1 MNENPDTDF
10 ARTSR
15 LGAWILLC
23 GFGGFLAWAGLAPL
37 DEGVPAPGVVSVES
51 KRKSVEHLNGG
62 IVEKI
67 LVRDGEQVRAGQ
79 PLVLLNETQA
89 RAALN
94 AATSQWLLALASE
107 ARLKAERAGAAAV
120 TFPKP
125 LLSAAASD
133 DAGPL
138 MHTQEELFRSRRRA
152 LQGELAIIAESVH
165 GLEAQL
171 LSFDQL
177 LRGRDTQI
185 ALFGEQLA
193 SYRKLNADG
202 FISRNQLIETERQ
215 LAEVQTRR
223 SEDLSNIAG
232 VKARLAE
239 FRMRGAQRES
249 EYRREVETQLAD
261 SQRDAAALG
270 ERVAAQRDLH
280 ERLAL
285 LAPVAG
291 TVVGLAVHTV
301 GGVIKPGDRVLD
313 IVPEGEELIVEAQ
326 LAPLYAGRV
335 RADLPADVH
344 FDAATLQAQRP
355 VLTGKVAVVSA
366 DTLNDSRTGVPYYVL
381 RVTVPG
387 DELRKLGSLK
397 LQPGMQATVMVKTGE
412 RTLLAYLTRPLW
424 QRFATAL
431 AEH

>member
-1 MNENPDTDF
+1 MNGIPDTDF
-10 ARTSR
+10 GRPSR
-15 LGAWILLC
+15 FGAWLLVA

-51 KRKSVEHLNGG
+51 KRKRVEHLNGG

-79 PLVLLNETQA
+79 ALVLLNDTQA

-94 AATSQWLLALASE
+94 AATSQWLLALATE
-107 ARLKAERAGAAAV
+107 ARLKSEREGAPDV
-120 TFPKP
+120 IFPEP
-125 LLSAAASD
+125 LRSARPD
-133 DAGPL
+133 EAGPL
-138 MHTQEELFRSRRRA
+138 MRTQSELFRTRRRA
-152 LQGELAIIAESVH
+152 IETELAIIAESVR

-171 LSFDQL
+171 ASLDQL
-177 LRGRDTQI
+177 LRGRDSQL
-185 ALFGEQLA
+185 ALFAEQLA

-202 FISRNQLIETERQ
+202 YISRNQLIDSERQ

-239 FRMRGAQRES
+239 FRMRGAQRQS
-249 EYRREVETQLAD
+249 EYRREVETQLAE
-261 SQRDAAALG
+261 SQRDATALG

-280 ERLAL
+280 ERLSI
-285 LAPVAG
+285 LAPAAG
-291 TVVGLAVHTV
+291 TVVGLAVHTI
-301 GGVIKPGDRVLD
+301 GGVLKPGERVLD
-313 IVPEGEELIVEAQ
+313 IVPEGDELIVEAQ
-326 LAPLYAGRV
+326 LPPLYAGRV
-335 RADLPADVH
+335 RAHLAADVH
-344 FDAATLQAQRP
+344 FDAALLQSERP
-355 VLTGKVAVVSA
+355 VLTGKVALVSA
-366 DTLNDSRTGVPYYVL
+366 DALNDARTGVAYYGL

-387 DELRKLGSLK
+387 EELRKLGALK

-412 RTLLAYLTRPLW
+412 RTLLAYLTRPIW
-424 QRFATAL
+424 QRFSTAL